1 MRLYL
6 EELSFICFSNK
17 IGILFFRPTPAT
29 KSFASFHIS
38 TEYNVGR
45 NAISDKCISSQG
57 KRLKF
62 GYMVINIIFLLKIFL
77 GENKSNI

>member
-1 MRLYL
+1 MCPTGRW
-6 EELSFICFSNK
+6 EDN
-17 IGILFFRPTPAT
+17 TPAT
-29 KSFASFHIS
+29 KSFATFHIS

-77 GENKSNI
+77 GENKSIFSEVIIGHTFR